1 MKGSIAM
8 KNNFDSKTSN
18 STEDNTSLSNCHHT
32 GSKKDTTASA
42 TVSETNSDQD
52 SANSK
57 YVADSDNRERRD
69 GPGGN

>member
-1 MKGSIAM
+1 M
-8 KNNFDSKTSN
+8 KNNYDSKTGN
-18 STEDNTSLSNCHHT
+18 DTADNTSFSNCHRT
-32 GSKKDTTASA
+32 SGKKDTSSA

-57 YVADSDNRERRD
+57 YVVEDDNRERRD

>member
-1 MKGSIAM
+1 M
-8 KNNFDSKTSN
+8 KNKYDSEAN
-18 STEDNTSLSNCHHT
+18 NNNEDRTTYSNCHRT
-32 GSKKDTTASA
+32 NSKKDITASA

-57 YVADSDNRERRD
+57 YVVENDDRERRD